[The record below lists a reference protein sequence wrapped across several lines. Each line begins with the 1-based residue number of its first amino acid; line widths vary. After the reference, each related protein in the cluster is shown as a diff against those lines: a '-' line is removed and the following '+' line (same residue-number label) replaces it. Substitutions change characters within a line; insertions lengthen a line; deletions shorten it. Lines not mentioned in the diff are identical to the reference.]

1 MLLLDNEELIE
12 LYNNPK
18 NKGIVKD
25 GISGDY
31 NNESCGD
38 YVNISLLIEK
48 GIVKEAKFDGEGCSL
63 SMVTADL
70 LCEYIKNKEIEEI
83 KKINYDNLIGLL
95 GFTPSIGRVN
105 CVRSALNALRNVFNK
120 I

>member
-1 MLLLDNEELIE
+1 MNNEELIE

-18 NKGIVKD
+18 NKRKINGGV
-25 GISGDY
+25 SGDY

-38 YVNISLLIEK
+38 YVNISLIIK
-48 GIVKEAKFDGEGCSL
+48 NNIVEDAVFDGEGCSL

-70 LCEYIKNKEIEEI
+70 LCEYIKNKRIEEI
-83 KKINYDNLIGLL
+83 KKINYEKLIELL

-105 CVRSALNALRNVFNK
+105 CVRSALNALQNLLNK
-120 I
+120 INF

>member
-1 MLLLDNEELIE
+1 MNNEELIE

-18 NKGIVKD
+18 NKGVVKD
-25 GISGDY
+25 GITGDY

-38 YVNISLLIEK
+38 YVNISVKIENE
-48 GIVKEAKFDGEGCSL
+48 IVKEAKFDGEGCSL

-70 LCEYIKNKEIEEI
+70 LCDYIKNKKIKEI
-83 KKINYDNLIGLL
+83 KKINYDELIQLL

-120 I
+120 L

>member
-1 MLLLDNEELIE
+1 MNNDELIE

-18 NKGIVKD
+18 NKGKIKN

-38 YVNISLLIEK
+38 YVNISLKIEK
-48 GIVKEAKFDGEGCSL
+48 GIVKEAKFNGEGCSL

-70 LCEYIKNKEIEEI
+70 LCEYIKNKKIEEI
-83 KKINYDNLIGLL
+83 KKIDYNTLIKIM

-105 CVRSALNALRNVFNK
+105 CVRSSLNSLENVLSK
-120 I
+120 V

>member
-1 MLLLDNEELIE
+1 MNNEELIE

-18 NKGIVKD
+18 NKGIIKD

-38 YVNISLLIEK
+38 YVNISLEIEK
-48 GIVKEAKFDGEGCSL
+48 GIVKDAKFDGEGCSL

-70 LCEYIKNKEIEEI
+70 LCEYIKNKKVEEI
-83 KKINYDNLIGLL
+83 KKIDYNTLIKIL

-105 CVRSALNALRNVFNK
+105 CVRSSLNALENVLSK
-120 I
+120 V

>member
-1 MLLLDNEELIE
+1 MNNEELID
-12 LYNNPK
+12 LYNNPR
-18 NKGIVKD
+18 NKGIIKD

-38 YVNISLLIEK
+38 YVNISIK
-48 GIVKEAKFDGEGCSL
+48 IKNDVVVDAKFNGEGCSL

-70 LCEYIKNKEIEEI
+70 LCEYIKNKKVEEI
-83 KKINYDNLIGLL
+83 KKINYDNLIELL

-105 CVRSALNALRNVFNK
+105 CVRSSLNALENVLRK
-120 I
+120 V

>member
-1 MLLLDNEELIE
+1 MNNEELIE

-18 NKGIVKD
+18 NKGIIKD
-25 GISGDY
+25 GINGDY

-38 YVNISLLIEK
+38 YVNISLKIEK
-48 GIVKEAKFDGEGCSL
+48 GIVKDAKFNGEGCSL

-70 LCEYIKNKEIEEI
+70 LCEYLKNKKIEEI
-83 KKINYDNLIGLL
+83 KKINYDKLIGLL

-105 CVRSALNALRNVFNK
+105 CVRSALNALENVLSK
-120 I
+120 V